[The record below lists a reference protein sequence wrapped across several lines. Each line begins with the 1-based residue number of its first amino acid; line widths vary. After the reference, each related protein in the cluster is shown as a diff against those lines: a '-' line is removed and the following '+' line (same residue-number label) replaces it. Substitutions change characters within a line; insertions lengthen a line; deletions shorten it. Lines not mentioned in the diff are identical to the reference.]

1 MKNLRAVDSHRWL
14 LFLIIQDILRMHQ
27 TRVSLVNCLLIES
40 VLLRDFF
47 VKFLKSNSSREIL
60 HDFSRDFLECLVFFM
75 CFIA

>member
-14 LFLIIQDILRMHQ
+14 LFLIIQDISRMHQ
-27 TRVSLVNCLLIES
+27 TRVSLVSCLLIES

-47 VKFLKSNSSREIL
+47 VKFLKSNSLRDIL